1 MTRGGKQSHWNLSWY
16 EMSNF
21 LNKKTQLSQKSP
33 NGRNLTWSNFA
44 KLVEPWALPGSGLW
58 CILIISLGGQRKSD
72 IDRCASYRAQAHPP
86 SHPPAP
92 HPQEVSRNYGWISI
106 SPPSGSSDHGAESLM
121 TNTYFLTLE
130 RGFSITETTLIIT
143 RFPRGFSSL
152 HGLCWEFRGFL
163 IFPCWSTKFQQ
174 FQECLRLN
182 TFDQMKRLSEAFS
195 FELSRR
201 LWPPA

>member
-1 MTRGGKQSHWNLSWY
+1 MIKFRKISRALSLDARFRVVVY
-16 EMSNF
+16 SYH
-21 LNKKTQLSQKSP
+21 
-33 NGRNLTWSNFA
+33 LTWWST
-44 KLVEPWALPGSGLW
+44 KIWY
-58 CILIISLGGQRKSD
+58 
-72 IDRCASYRAQAHPP
+72 DRCASYRAQAHPP

-143 RFPRGFSSL
+143 RFPPWINRFSSL

-163 IFPCWSTKFQQ
+163 IFSCWSTKFQQ

-182 TFDQMKRLSEAFS
+182 TFDQMRRLSEAFS